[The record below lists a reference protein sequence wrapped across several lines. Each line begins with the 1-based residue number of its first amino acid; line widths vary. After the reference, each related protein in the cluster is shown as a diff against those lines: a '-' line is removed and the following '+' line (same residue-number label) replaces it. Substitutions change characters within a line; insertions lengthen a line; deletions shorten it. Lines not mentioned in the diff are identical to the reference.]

1 MDSGYLLMNISKQL
15 KYDLNQTL
23 LQKGVTVQQWAVI
36 QQINQRTK
44 ATVAELSIQLDM
56 DKPTVSG
63 IVKRLEGKQLVSKVP
78 HPSDQRS
85 SLLLLTEAGKVI
97 LEECQRISEQILQKS
112 LSVLSVEE
120 QQTLNQLLTKIN
132 QEKRKL

>member
-15 KYDLNQTL
+15 KYDLNQAL

-85 SLLLLTEAGKVI
+85 SLLLLTEAGNVI
-97 LEECQRISEQILQKS
+97 LKECQMISEQILQKS

-120 QQTLNQLLTKIN
+120 QQTLNHLLTKIN